1 MIVLAAAEAAD
12 IAAVAEAADIA
23 AAVGQVAAD
32 NPHIA
37 GPEEQQRR
45 KGFGPE
51 RQTWCR
57 NVNAVVEK
65 SEKGLVTKLQ
75 KTKRDKVLF
84 SISAGLLVL

>member
-1 MIVLAAAEAAD
+1 MLLPMIVLVAAVAVAAEAVD

-23 AAVGQVAAD
+23 AAAGQVAAD

-37 GPEEQQRR
+37 GPEGQQRR
-45 KGFGPE
+45 KGFGPG

-65 SEKGLVTKLQ
+65 TK
-75 KTKRDKVLF
+75 KD
-84 SISAGLLVL
+84 